1 MLCLGV
7 RPAAIMFRA
16 WRKGAVSENEA
27 GRLVRMA
34 EGQSVTYM
42 LTKKPTDMM
51 DIEDLPKWVRD
62 TLMLDG

>member
-1 MLCLGV
+1 
-7 RPAAIMFRA
+7 MFRA